1 MLAGIVL
8 TSDVAANG
16 LDPGFAGHGVDQH
29 HPVAVLQ
36 ELPGLDGGE
45 GGVRLPLHQLVAGQR
60 GRGRHRPPVRRALLG
75 KSVNNW
81 GKRLVLYFEWF
92 VQSKGE
98 GGCLKGGACAD
109 CNPSVRALLV
119 LRCGV
124 QRARDL

>member
-1 MLAGIVL
+1 LV
-8 TSDVAANG
+8 
-16 LDPGFAGHGVDQH
+16 AGHGVDQD

-45 GGVRLPLHQLVAGQR
+45 GGMLLQLHQLVVVQP
-60 GRGRHRPPVRRALLG
+60 GRGRHRPPVRRAL
-75 KSVNNW
+75 
-81 GKRLVLYFEWF
+81 FEWF

-119 LRCGV
+119 LCCGV
-124 QRARDL
+124 QRARDLSGEPVYSELGHVVVEPLAGLQNKLADHVLG